1 MLFNKIKRT
10 PFALFQFTRF
20 CTSCETYVS
29 GFGPCNYNKI
39 LSNYFKSG
47 FIREAEDLFDEIPER
62 DVVSWSTLIHGYAI
76 NGYHRKSV
84 ESFSQMRFAGL
95 FFNSFT
101 MVGVLVGTAG
111 LRNLK
116 LAKSIHGLI
125 LKCGLESNL
134 RVSTAMFNVY
144 ARCGNVSDSYA
155 LFLGLK
161 KPNYVSCNAIV
172 AGFIR
177 NEHFEEA
184 IFLFDQFRM
193 SGLVPNVV
201 SILTVVRGCVALG
214 ARTLCESI
222 HGLVVKLGLILDIS
236 VDNSLLDMYSSLMDL
251 DTANKIFKEM
261 ECKDI
266 ISWTIMMGLL
276 IDLQYA
282 CEALNIFCKMRK
294 SGIICD
300 SVVVIN
306 LISACAILGD
316 LKRGRQIH
324 AQAVVCGFE
333 SELHLANSIIAMYSK
348 CGDLDASRAVFNQ
361 TTAKSLVSW
370 TVMISGCVQNGC
382 AKEALNL
389 LIKARKE
396 KKYSMDSMM
405 LVSALI
411 TCAELAAFEIC
422 QQLHCYSFQV
432 GFLQYRPVQNSLIST
447 YSKCG
452 NVDLAY
458 VVFKEMG
465 FLQDVVSWNA
475 IISGHGINGQGETAL
490 TLYRKM
496 RKCGENPDSATYSCI
511 LSACSHAGLID
522 DGLVIFKQLVEENK
536 VSPSREHY
544 GCIIDLLA
552 RAGRLSDA
560 SWIAGKI
567 SKGMGTD
574 FWRALLNGC
583 VLHGNVKLAELV
595 ATKVIEL
602 EPEESD
608 QAVLLSNV
616 YASVGRFQDAAAL
629 RSSMQKKGL
638 IKNPGISFLNS
649 SSSVKG
655 SEYPQK
661 SSQVSWWSNHYKDLF
676 ASASGI
682 SRYPYKLLIKCKLDC
697 WKTFGRDGYR
707 FWRALHSGCVL
718 HGNVELAEL
727 VTTKVFG
734 LEPEEFYQ
742 AVLLSNV
749 YASVG
754 RFQDAE
760 AVRSKNLFVLTG
772 IVEYE
777 TYHLALVIT
786 EYSSFLDGILL
797 NLAVSFLFREE
808 NAEQTAWIWSRND
821 IWWLQNHQL
830 SHQTS

>member
-10 PFALFQFTRF
+10 PFAPFQFTRF

-29 GFGPCNYNKI
+29 GFGPCNYNKL

-47 FIREAEDLFDEIPER
+47 FIREAEDLFDGIPER

-76 NGYHRKSV
+76 NGYHQKSV

-111 LRNLK
+111 LRNLE
-116 LAKSIHGLI
+116 LAKSVHGLI
-125 LKCGLESNL
+125 MKCGLESNL

-144 ARCGNVSDSYA
+144 ARCGNLSDSYA
-155 LFLGLK
+155 LFLGIK

-177 NEHFEEA
+177 NEHYEEA
-184 IFLFDQFRM
+184 VFLFDQFRM

-236 VDNSLLDMYSSLMDL
+236 VNNSLLDVYSSLMDL

-261 ECKDI
+261 ERKDI

-300 SVVVIN
+300 LVVVIN

-333 SELHLANSIIAMYSK
+333 SDLHLANSIIAMYSK

-361 TTAKSLVSW
+361 TTTKSLVSW
-370 TVMISGCVQNGC
+370 TAMISGCVQNGC

-396 KKYSMDSMM
+396 KKYSMDSIM

-411 TCAELAAFEIC
+411 ACGELAALEIC

-432 GFLQYRPVQNSLIST
+432 GFPQYRPVQNSLIST

-490 TLYRKM
+490 TLYSKM

-552 RAGRLSDA
+552 RAGHLSDA

-595 ATKVIEL
+595 ATKMIEL
-602 EPEESD
+602 DPEESD
-608 QAVLLSNV
+608 QVVLLSNV
-616 YASVGRFQDAAAL
+616 YALVGRFQDAAAL

-638 IKNPGISFLNS
+638 IKNPGISFLIS
-649 SSSVKG
+649 SSS
-655 SEYPQK
+655 
-661 SSQVSWWSNHYKDLF
+661 
-676 ASASGI
+676 
-682 SRYPYKLLIKCKLDC
+682 
-697 WKTFGRDGYR
+697 GR
-707 FWRALHSGCVL
+707 AC
-718 HGNVELAEL
+718 
-727 VTTKVFG
+727 TTKVFE
-734 LEPEEFYQ
+734 LDPEESDQ
-742 AVLLSNV
+742 AVSLSNV

-760 AVRSKNLFVLTG
+760 ALRSKESLFVLTG
-772 IVEYE
+772 ITWYE
-777 TYHLALVIT
+777 
-786 EYSSFLDGILL
+786 S
-797 NLAVSFLFREE
+797 NLAVFLMVSYGFWLYHSYFVKKMWRKLPGYGAEMTFGGFRIINCLIRCHEVAVLL
-808 NAEQTAWIWSRND
+808 NAEHPHMKELLDALN
-821 IWWLQNHQL
+821 NC
-830 SHQTS
+830 

>member
-10 PFALFQFTRF
+10 HFAPFQFTRF
-20 CTSCETYVS
+20 CTSCGTYFS
-29 GFGPCNYNKI
+29 RFGPCNYNKL

-47 FIREAEDLFDEIPER
+47 FIREAEDLLDEIPER

-76 NGYHRKSV
+76 NGFHRKSL

-111 LRNLK
+111 LRNLE
-116 LAKSIHGLI
+116 LAKSVHGLI
-125 LKCGLESNL
+125 VKCGLESNL
-134 RVSTAMFNVY
+134 RVSTAMFNTV
-144 ARCGNVSDSYA
+144 C
-155 LFLGLK
+155 
-161 KPNYVSCNAIV
+161 
-172 AGFIR
+172 
-177 NEHFEEA
+177 E
-184 IFLFDQFRM
+184 
-193 SGLVPNVV
+193 
-201 SILTVVRGCVALG
+201 VVRSCVALG

-222 HGLVVKLGLILDIS
+222 HGLVVKLGLILDIT
-236 VDNSLLDMYSSLMDL
+236 VNNSLLDVYSSLMDL

-276 IDLQYA
+276 IDLQNA

-370 TVMISGCVQNGC
+370 TAMISGCVQNGC
-382 AKEALNL
+382 AIEALNL

-396 KKYSMDSMM
+396 KKYCMDSIM
-405 LVSALI
+405 LVSAL
-411 TCAELAAFEIC
+411 TACGELVALEIC

-432 GFLQYRPVQNSLIST
+432 GFPQYRPVQNSLIST

-511 LSACSHAGLID
+511 LSSCSHAGLID

-583 VLHGNVKLAELV
+583 VLHGNVELAELV
-595 ATKVIEL
+595 ATKVFEL
-602 EPEESD
+602 DPEESD

-649 SSSVKG
+649 SSC
-655 SEYPQK
+655 
-661 SSQVSWWSNHYKDLF
+661 
-676 ASASGI
+676 I
-682 SRYPYKLLIKCKLDC
+682 
-697 WKTFGRDGYR
+697 T
-707 FWRALHSGCVL
+707 
-718 HGNVELAEL
+718 
-727 VTTKVFG
+727 
-734 LEPEEFYQ
+734 
-742 AVLLSNV
+742 
-749 YASVG
+749 
-754 RFQDAE
+754 
-760 AVRSKNLFVLTG
+760 
-772 IVEYE
+772 EYE
-777 TYHLALVIT
+777 TYHLALMIT
-786 EYSSFLDGILL
+786 ESISFHDGTNHNRVPQIAKAEDNDDGITGWKTDRSTRTKAGLK
-797 NLAVSFLFREE
+797 
-808 NAEQTAWIWSRND
+808 
-821 IWWLQNHQL
+821 LQNHNRGPQTAKAEDIDDVATIAPKSSYSTKPFQPITCISQL
-830 SHQTS
+830 PFNLPSLSLSTCFTVASPFESKCLFICSQRVPKRLRKLQLIKPAMSNPTVVTKCRIHGNM